1 MEGIIQTQTVC
12 QMSSVLQRDHLCKL
26 QVYLNN
32 AALAQMLLTSLSEIT
47 AETVYK
53 LHFVG
58 NPAWK

>member
-12 QMSSVLQRDHLCKL
+12 QMSSVLPRDHLCKL